1 MEGEP
6 DADLIFLGQSQTRI
20 ATSHWTTPP
29 TAPQKVTRSGGDGDS
44 IAMTTGGLL
53 RLARQKVKLRG
64 HYDHANYMT
73 HTAQFISDVFSYSV
87 PGQKSQY
94 TMQPSKTGKLRTN
107 QKEPYWPVDPPTAS
121 EGEESSRVETLRVET
136 RVAVETGRVWKD
148 SSLPSSPDN
157 QSERRRGE
165 SAPEGAGLENKSVVA
180 HLFVRR

>member
-1 MEGEP
+1 
-6 DADLIFLGQSQTRI
+6 
-20 ATSHWTTPP
+20 
-29 TAPQKVTRSGGDGDS
+29 
-44 IAMTTGGLL
+44 MTTGGLL

-136 RVAVETGRVWKD
+136 RVAVETGRRRW
-148 SSLPSSPDN
+148 LPSGGS
-157 QSERRRGE
+157 
-165 SAPEGAGLENKSVVA
+165 
-180 HLFVRR
+180 